1 MIKTA
6 VDRPVA
12 VIMIFIGLV
21 LMGVLGLQ
29 RLPVDLLPTIN
40 YPNLTVIT
48 NYADT
53 PADDLTRL
61 VTQPLEEVIAGLA
74 GVRRVVSRTREG
86 VSTITVQY
94 DWGTDMDFANLH
106 LREAIDRVSYREDFP
121 TDADRPLIL
130 RWDPSSR
137 PIAILVLG
145 GGGPLSQMTD
155 FARDVI
161 KPALEQSAGVSQ
173 AEIIGG
179 SEREILVCPD
189 FEKLRLYGITMEE
202 IGRALQIANVS
213 FPGGRIR
220 RGPLHLP
227 LRILGEF
234 ENLEEIRQTEIPS
247 ARADVKIG
255 DVAEVIDTTKEPEGM
270 TLLGS
275 EEVVSL
281 HLYKEV
287 GANTIQ
293 VTEEV
298 DRILKLLIEQYPDF
312 KYEFVYRDAD
322 FVKESFQ
329 GVRDSLLYG
338 AFLAFLVL
346 LFFLQEWRSPV
357 VVSLAIPVS
366 VFATFACLYFA
377 KVNLN
382 LMSLGGLSLAA
393 GMLVDNSI
401 VVLENI
407 NRHLHERFMLGKANP
422 GGGEAGGSA
431 PAGADSAVPEIC
443 ASATKEMAS
452 PVMASTLTNIAVFF
466 PVIYVPGIAG
476 EFFRDQ
482 ALTVTISLII
492 SIFAALL
499 LQPML
504 SARFLPSRPV
514 EPKGFFRLS
523 NACVEAMARTYRR
536 GLVWAMDHKGVILG
550 SVLAAVLLAT
560 WVGIEMRKSLLPE
573 RNRGDFTLGVELPA
587 GTPLE
592 DTERTASGLCDFLV
606 GLDAVETVYAQVGET
621 EKTLAALKEYSAANT
636 ARLRVLLKPSRHS
649 VERMEEVK
657 RELTQRLTRLPGV
670 AYVFR
675 DEGTGLGEVLA
686 SGEAEF
692 TLGVVAERPE
702 TALTLAETLMG
713 QLKDVRG
720 LRDLAMDRVLGNPTV
735 EVRIDREL
743 ALRYGL
749 EPDQLGRELRARI
762 QGVVATT
769 YNEVEQRID
778 IAVRLPL
785 SERRNLDEVLASP
798 VAVASGRTVPMGTFV
813 LQSESRP
820 VREIVRRNQRRQI
833 SITADVF
840 GRRLS
845 DVWDEARDLIAT
857 LKLPEGV
864 NLVIGG
870 EQEEVNRSFKDL
882 GWALVLS
889 VLLIYMILAAQFES
903 FLDPLII
910 SAVLPVGVMGAL
922 LSLFVSG
929 NSINIMS
936 LIGLIALIGIAVNN
950 AIVQVSTI
958 QRLRADGMPGR
969 EAVMEACRLRLRP
982 ILMTTLTT
990 ILALLPMAIGIG
1002 TGEQIERPLAIT
1014 LIGGLSVSTF
1024 LTLFQTPIIYEVL
1037 HRLTDRGYDRAPG
1050 AKGSGA

>member
-1 MIKTA
+1 
-6 VDRPVA
+6 
-12 VIMIFIGLV
+12 
-21 LMGVLGLQ
+21 
-29 RLPVDLLPTIN
+29 
-40 YPNLTVIT
+40 
-48 NYADT
+48 
-53 PADDLTRL
+53 
-61 VTQPLEEVIAGLA
+61 
-74 GVRRVVSRTREG
+74 
-86 VSTITVQY
+86 
-94 DWGTDMDFANLH
+94 
-106 LREAIDRVSYREDFP
+106 
-121 TDADRPLIL
+121 
-130 RWDPSSR
+130 
-137 PIAILVLG
+137 
-145 GGGPLSQMTD
+145 
-155 FARDVI
+155 
-161 KPALEQSAGVSQ
+161 
-173 AEIIGG
+173 
-179 SEREILVCPD
+179 
-189 FEKLRLYGITMEE
+189 
-202 IGRALQIANVS
+202 
-213 FPGGRIR
+213 
-220 RGPLHLP
+220 
-227 LRILGEF
+227 
-234 ENLEEIRQTEIPS
+234 
-247 ARADVKIG
+247 
-255 DVAEVIDTTKEPEGM
+255 
-270 TLLGS
+270 
-275 EEVVSL
+275 
-281 HLYKEV
+281 
-287 GANTIQ
+287 
-293 VTEEV
+293 
-298 DRILKLLIEQYPDF
+298 
-312 KYEFVYRDAD
+312 
-322 FVKESFQ
+322 
-329 GVRDSLLYG
+329 
-338 AFLAFLVL
+338 
-346 LFFLQEWRSPV
+346 
-357 VVSLAIPVS
+357 
-366 VFATFACLYFA
+366 
-377 KVNLN
+377 
-382 LMSLGGLSLAA
+382 
-393 GMLVDNSI
+393 
-401 VVLENI
+401 
-407 NRHLHERFMLGKANP
+407 
-422 GGGEAGGSA
+422 
-431 PAGADSAVPEIC
+431 
-443 ASATKEMAS
+443 
-452 PVMASTLTNIAVFF
+452 
-466 PVIYVPGIAG
+466 
-476 EFFRDQ
+476 
-482 ALTVTISLII
+482 
-492 SIFAALL
+492 
-499 LQPML
+499 
-504 SARFLPSRPV
+504 
-514 EPKGFFRLS
+514 
-523 NACVEAMARTYRR
+523 
-536 GLVWAMDHKGVILG
+536 
-550 SVLAAVLLAT
+550 
-560 WVGIEMRKSLLPE
+560 
-573 RNRGDFTLGVELPA
+573 
-587 GTPLE
+587 
-592 DTERTASGLCDFLV
+592 
-606 GLDAVETVYAQVGET
+606 
-621 EKTLAALKEYSAANT
+621 
-636 ARLRVLLKPSRHS
+636 
-649 VERMEEVK
+649 
-657 RELTQRLTRLPGV
+657 
-670 AYVFR
+670 
-675 DEGTGLGEVLA
+675 
-686 SGEAEF
+686 
-692 TLGVVAERPE
+692 
-702 TALTLAETLMG
+702 MG